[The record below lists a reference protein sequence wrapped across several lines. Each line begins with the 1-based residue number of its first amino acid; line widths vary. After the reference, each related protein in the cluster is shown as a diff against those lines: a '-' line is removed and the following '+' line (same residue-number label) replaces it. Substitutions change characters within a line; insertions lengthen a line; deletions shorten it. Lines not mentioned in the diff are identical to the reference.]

1 MQKAVFLL
9 SVVVAT
15 CLVGLAIF
23 APWLV
28 PQNPYDLASLDLL
41 DGRLPPGSESFSGMT
56 YVLGTDDLGR
66 DIFSAIA
73 YGLRISIT
81 VGIVASTIAMLIGSV
96 LGILA
101 AYHGGLLDRIIMRL
115 VDLQLALPTILVAIA
130 MIAAFGKGMDKVI
143 ISIIIVQWSFFA
155 RTARAAALSE
165 VTKDYIMASR
175 NLNMGAM
182 RTIFIELAP
191 NIAGPI
197 LILLSIEMAAAI
209 ALEATLSFL
218 GVGLPV
224 TEPSLGLL
232 IANGYQFLLSG
243 EYWISVLPGVALF
256 LLIVSLNFVG
266 ESLGGRRV

>member
-1 MQKAVFLL
+1 MQNIVFMLSLIVAVG
-9 SVVVAT
+9 
-15 CLVGLAIF
+15 LVGLALF

-28 PQNPYDLASLDLL
+28 PQDPYDLATLDLL
-41 DGRLPPGSESFSGMT
+41 DGRLPPGSKSFSGMH
-56 YVLGTDDLGR
+56 YLLGTDDLGR

-81 VGIVASTIAMLIGSV
+81 VGVLASSIAMVIGSV

-101 AYHGGLLDRIIMRL
+101 AFHGGILDRVIMRL

-130 MIAAFGKGMDKVI
+130 LIAAFGKGIDKVI
-143 ISIIIVQWSFFA
+143 FSIIIVQWSYFA

-165 VTKDYIMASR
+165 VTKDYILAAR
-175 NLNMGAM
+175 NLNIGPM
-182 RTIFIELAP
+182 RIIFVELMP

-197 LILLSIEMAAAI
+197 LILLSIEVASAI

-243 EYWISVLPGVALF
+243 EYWISMLPGVALF

-266 ESLGGRRV
+266 ESLGRRQP